1 MREEVV
7 KVLVREFEPERDR
20 EAVEILEK
28 SCEVGPSGKM
38 ALFTDLL
45 GDPLCRVRHS
55 PCFFMLVAETCGPLS
70 LIVGVVRGCIKTVTC
85 GKKANRSPSGEKQ
98 YTPIYTKLAYLL
110 GLRVSPAYRR
120 MGIGLTLVQNMEQWF
135 RSKGAEYSY
144 IATDTE
150 NEASVRLFTR
160 RSGYT
165 KFRTPSILVHPVF
178 RHPLPLHHRRIKLL
192 RLSPSAA
199 ELLYRRRLST
209 TEFFPRDIG
218 SILRNKLSLGTFL
231 ALPSDH
237 PWTDLHGFLAA
248 PPDSWAVLSVWNCKA
263 LFRLE
268 VRGAG
273 RWRRWLSFV
282 TRVVDGA
289 LPCLGIPS
297 VPDVFRPFGMYLMYG
312 IEGEGKGAEEMV
324 RVLCRYVHNL
334 GREGGC
340 KVVVA
345 EVGEEEPLRKG
356 IPYWRGMSCAED
368 LWCVKRLGEDYSDGA
383 VGDWTKAAPGKSIFV
398 DPREF

>member
-1 MREEVV
+1 MREDIVTVV
-7 KVLVREFEPERDR
+7 VREFEPERDK
-20 EAVEILEK
+20 EAVEVLEK
-28 SCEVGPSGKM
+28 TCEVGPSGKM
-38 ALFTDLL
+38 SLFTDLL

-55 PCFFMLVAETCGPLS
+55 PSFFMLVAETCGPLS
-70 LIVGVVRGCIKTVTC
+70 QIVGVVRGCIKTVTC
-85 GKKANRSPSGEKQ
+85 GKKPHRSPSGAKQ

-120 MGIGLTLVQNMEQWF
+120 MGIGLTLVQKMEEWF

-144 IATDTE
+144 IATDSD
-150 NEASVRLFTR
+150 NEASISLFTL

-178 RHPLPLHHRRIKLL
+178 AHRFPLHHRTVRLL
-192 RLSPSAA
+192 RLSPSDA

-218 SILRNKLSLGTFL
+218 SILHNPLSLGTYL
-231 ALPSDH
+231 ALPSDY
-237 PWTDLHGFLAA
+237 PWTGLDSFLAE
-248 PPDSWAVLSVWNCKA
+248 PPASWAVLSVWNCKA

-273 RWRRWLSFV
+273 KWRRWLSKA
-282 TRVVDGA
+282 TRAIDKA
-289 LPCLGIPS
+289 LPCLRIPS

-312 IEGEGKGAEEMV
+312 IEGEGKEAAEMV
-324 RVLCRYVHNL
+324 RVLCRQVHNL
-334 GREGGC
+334 AREGGC
-340 KVVVA
+340 AAVAA
-345 EVGEEEPLRKG
+345 EVAAEEPLRKG
-356 IPYWRGMSCAED
+356 IPYWRRMSCAED
-368 LWCVKRLGEDYSDGA
+368 LWCVKRLAEEYSDGA